1 MRIKSWTA
9 SAAIGA
15 LLTIAAASPAAA
27 SNLLTNGSFE
37 DPIIAANSSEQYRA
51 FFQGQVIG
59 TNNGSPWVYTYHTGG
74 PFVAPA
80 TYVIADNAPDFGGK
94 TTPFGNQF
102 YFTGYSSV
110 STLTTQGL
118 PSIAPGHYELSFW
131 QSSFVGVAGAVRADV
146 RLGYANAH
154 TSLFGGGQLFTVGAG
169 SDWVRQSLQF
179 DISSPTFGFIALE
192 SIQGGGPGLVDNFEL
207 NLVPPGG
214 GVPEPAT
221 WALMIL
227 GFAGM
232 GAVIRRRR
240 GLAA

>member
-94 TTPFGNQF
+94 TTPFGKDRKSTRLN
-102 YFTGYSSV
+102 SSHV
-110 STLTTQGL
+110 VTSRM
-118 PSIAPGHYELSFW
+118 PSSA
-131 QSSFVGVAGAVRADV
+131 
-146 RLGYANAH
+146 
-154 TSLFGGGQLFTVGAG
+154 
-169 SDWVRQSLQF
+169 
-179 DISSPTFGFIALE
+179 
-192 SIQGGGPGLVDNFEL
+192 
-207 NLVPPGG
+207 
-214 GVPEPAT
+214 
-221 WALMIL
+221 
-227 GFAGM
+227 
-232 GAVIRRRR
+232 
-240 GLAA
+240 